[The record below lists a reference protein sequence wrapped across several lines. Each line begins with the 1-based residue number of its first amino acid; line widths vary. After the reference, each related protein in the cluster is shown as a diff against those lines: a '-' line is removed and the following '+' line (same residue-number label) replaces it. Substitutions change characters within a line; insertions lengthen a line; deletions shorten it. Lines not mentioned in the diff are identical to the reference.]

1 MVLFSKC
8 RADKALGEQLV
19 GNSRGLGVPIW
30 GAVVLRHEKGL
41 STTFKPQGSTIVDF
55 SKIDKLSTCGFVF
68 TVFGMAEAIRVNV
81 VDGPLLW

>member
-1 MVLFSKC
+1 MVRYSNVWRCSRVLTVVLFSEC

-41 STTFKPQGSTIVDF
+41 STTFKPQGSTIV
-55 SKIDKLSTCGFVF
+55 GFFENPQAVY
-68 TVFGMAEAIRVNV
+68 
-81 VDGPLLW
+81 LH

>member
-41 STTFKPQGSTIVDF
+41 STTFKPQGSTIV
-55 SKIDKLSTCGFVF
+55 GFFENRQAVYLRF
-68 TVFGMAEAIRVNV
+68 CFHGFRY
-81 VDGPLLW
+81 GRGYPC